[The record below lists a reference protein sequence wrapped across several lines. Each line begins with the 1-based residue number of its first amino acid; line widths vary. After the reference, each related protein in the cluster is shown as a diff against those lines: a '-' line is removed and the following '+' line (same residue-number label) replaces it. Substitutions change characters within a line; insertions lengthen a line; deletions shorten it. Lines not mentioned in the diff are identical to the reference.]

1 MPVHEPKEQRIGNI
15 ETVKLI
21 LNSRC
26 YYCREAIP
34 GKSYYSQFSRG
45 VDVKLVSCSIT
56 GF

>member
-1 MPVHEPKEQRIGNI
+1 MPVHEPKEQRIGDI

-21 LNSRC
+21 VNSRC
-26 YYCREAIP
+26 YYFREAIP

-45 VDVKLVSCSIT
+45 VDVKLVSCSVT